1 MVNKEFET
9 AAYQKIEQDE
19 EERKERFREIE
30 ERIRKED
37 QEREQKK

>member
-19 EERKERFREIE
+19 EERKEGSERLRRE
-30 ERIRKED
+30 
-37 QEREQKK
+37 